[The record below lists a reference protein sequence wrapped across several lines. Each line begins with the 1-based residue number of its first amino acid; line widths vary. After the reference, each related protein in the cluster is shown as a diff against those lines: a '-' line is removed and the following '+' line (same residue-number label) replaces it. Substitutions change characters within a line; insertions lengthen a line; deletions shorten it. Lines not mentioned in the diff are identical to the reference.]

1 MGIIQINRSN
11 KKPKQPESGEP
22 GLIEE
27 QADALGH
34 RILSISCVIAVIG
47 SLLLLVI
54 FFSSDVRGN
63 IMAAKATHVYAET
76 SKVASVIEHSVP
88 DLDSVLRDP
97 DTSREDVAALLS
109 RMSEEEFLAFIERIT
124 ERVEADETKIAT
136 TEAEGSF
143 ESFTQGELTSKS
155 DILAHLNQLNETD
168 FMVFMKA
175 VVATIQQDSSDA
187 PLQSALDEAYA
198 KAEMLYPG
206 QIDGSKRL
214 KLVEDLNA
222 YDYLY
227 YVAEEGD
234 TLIKLSRSFH
244 VPLGQLIEL
253 NGIHD
258 ADVIPAGMILLF
270 PSDTEQPILETNRK

>member
-1 MGIIQINRSN
+1 MVNLKINRST
-11 KKPKQPESGEP
+11 KKPIRSESKESD
-22 GLIEE
+22 LLEE

-34 RILSISCVIAVIG
+34 RILSVSCVIAVIG
-47 SLLLLVI
+47 SLLFLLF

-63 IMAAKATHVYAET
+63 ILAAKATHVYAET
-76 SKVASVIEHSVP
+76 PQVAKSEEYRVS
-88 DLDSVLRDP
+88 DLDSVLRAP
-97 DTSREDVAALLS
+97 NTSREDVAAHLS
-109 RMSEEEFLAFIERIT
+109 RMSEEDFQAFIEQFTRA
-124 ERVEADETKIAT
+124 EADETIIAT
-136 TEAEGSF
+136 AEAEGSH
-143 ESFTQGELTSKS
+143 ESFTQGKLTSKS
-155 DILAHLNQLNETD
+155 DILAHLNQMDESE
-168 FMVFMKA
+168 FMTFMKA
-175 VVATIQQDSSDA
+175 VVSTLQQDSSHA

-270 PSDTEQPILETNRK
+270 PSDTEHPILETNRK